1 MDKNQLETPQTKNT
15 MTGVGEAWGA
25 EDSNGLKLEA
35 NPRPTVCGC
44 MILSQKASSSE
55 TTSVTLLAG
64 LQGKAYLLRQTYCMP
79 AKQKRYRKGT
89 SQALPYPPEITPGE
103 WESK

>member
-1 MDKNQLETPQTKNT
+1 MDKNQLETPQTKDR
-15 MTGVGEAWGA
+15 MTGVGEAWGGA

-44 MILSQKASSSE
+44 ISQKASSSE
-55 TTSVTLLAG
+55 TTSVYLLAG

-79 AKQKRYRKGT
+79 AKQKTLQKGHIT
-89 SQALPYPPEITPGE
+89 GTALP
-103 WESK
+103 S